1 MSHITYTNLQ
11 VNGSFAIKVDG
22 VQVGELWSTADGQWK
37 VRLTGSRREAT
48 RSSLPSAKS
57 WVSKQF
63 D

>member
-22 VQVGELWSTADGQWK
+22 VQVGELWSTAEGKWK
-37 VRLTGSRREAT
+37 VRLTGSRRQIT
-48 RSSLPSAKS
+48 SDSLPGAKS
-57 WVSKQF
+57 WVAKQF